1 MNLKAAAID
10 IGTNSCR
17 LLIGEI
23 RQNTAQKSQEI
34 IIKERK
40 LKITRLGEGVDKNK
54 MLNKKAVERVFAALK
69 EYKKIIEQHDVEKIR
84 LVGTSALRDVN
95 NSELLE
101 EKIVDLGINLEI
113 ISGRKEAELN
123 YLGAADNLNDDFL
136 LIDIGGGSTEFVW
149 PNDEICFKSLDIGC
163 VRMTERFIDDPSQ
176 ALKYEEVEKIRKYV
190 SDLINSELDFQRELD
205 IKGVG
210 GTITTLAALK
220 FEMEDYESEKIEG
233 SSLDLIELESRLKSF
248 QKLTLAERA
257 SLKGLQPKRADIIS
271 AGLIILIEILKYFSC
286 ESLTVSDKDLLY
298 GLLKAELLT

>member
-34 IIKERK
+34 IVKERK

-69 EYKKIIEQHDVEKIR
+69 EYKKIIEQHDVDKIR

-233 SSLDLIELESRLKSF
+233 SSLDLIELESRLESF

>member
-69 EYKKIIEQHDVEKIR
+69 EYKKIIDQHDVDKIR

-233 SSLDLIELESRLKSF
+233 SSLDLIELESRLESF